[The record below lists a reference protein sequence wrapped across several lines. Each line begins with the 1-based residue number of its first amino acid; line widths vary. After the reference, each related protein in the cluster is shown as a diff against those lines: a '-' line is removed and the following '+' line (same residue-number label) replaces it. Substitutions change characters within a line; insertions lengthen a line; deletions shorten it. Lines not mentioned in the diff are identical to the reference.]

1 MSDLPPSEPN
11 LGSQPTEPLR
21 RRALPVVGAADRWRR
36 APLLAGVLV
45 ALVVVSAGIYLGSSF
60 SPSTPTRTAT
70 KAPTQSR
77 RVASGGSVTSTT
89 SVAPSATATQTHPPT
104 PTATHQA
111 TATPTPAAQPTAT
124 PAPTATPVPT
134 MVPSY
139 AHVFLI
145 MMENT
150 WYGSVVGSGE
160 APYLNG
166 ALIPSGALAT
176 NYFALTHP
184 SAPNYW
190 ALTSG
195 QIPQYSNCS
204 LPPKAPTTPN
214 CLWNVRNLGDELS
227 GAGLPWSAYYEDMPQ
242 NCYAD
247 HNAPSNYTYTP
258 NYNPWINYNDV
269 NPSGCAAHDNPM
281 PTTPSGLASAVS
293 DQSFAMISPNLC
305 HDMHNCPISTGDQWL
320 AQNVPAIQQSPAC
333 ARQSCLIV
341 ISWDEDDT
349 YHNNRVA
356 TIMWGSAHV
365 PAGRQDGTRYNHY
378 ALLHT
383 IERALGLG
391 TLTGND
397 QQAPVMSGMFG

>member
-1 MSDLPPSEPN
+1 MSNLPPSEPN

-21 RRALPVVGAADRWRR
+21 ENTAPVAGAAARWRR
-36 APLLAGVLV
+36 SPLLAGLLV
-45 ALVVVSAGIYLGSSF
+45 ALVVVSAGIYLVSSF
-60 SPSTPTRTAT
+60 GPATPTGSAT

-77 RVASGGSVTSTT
+77 RVASGATLTPTIPVT
-89 SVAPSATATQTHPPT
+89 PSATSGATHT
-104 PTATHQA
+104 PTATAGPRATA
-111 TATPTPAAQPTAT
+111 TATPARQPTATSAPTAT
-124 PAPTATPVPT
+124 PAPIA
-134 MVPSY
+134 VPSY

-166 ALIPSGALAT
+166 TLIPSGALAT

-204 LPPKAPTTPN
+204 LPPKAPTMPN
-214 CLWNVRNLGDELS
+214 CLWKVTNLSDEFT

-258 NYNPWINYNDV
+258 NYNPWINYMDV
-269 NPSGCAAHDNPM
+269 NPSGCTHDVAM
-281 PTTPSGLASAVS
+281 PTSPSGLASAVS
-293 DQSFAMISPNLC
+293 GQSFAMISPNLC

-320 AQNVPAIQQSPAC
+320 AQNVPAIQQSAAC
-333 ARQSCLIV
+333 AQSCLII

-349 YHNNRVA
+349 YHNNQVA

-365 PAGRQDGTRYNHY
+365 PAGRKDGARYNHY

-383 IERALGLG
+383 IEQALGLG
-391 TLTGND
+391 TLTSND